1 MPALKKQRR
10 DIHSAHKIFVRKAMQ
25 NEQKDPAETGRQ
37 TKISGRRAIIEIQNV
52 SMNFGPI
59 VAVDGVTLSVNEGVI
74 TGFVGSDG
82 AGKSTLLRMVTGLIK
97 PSSGVIAI
105 DGVHAAGGRRKIRA
119 MIGYM
124 PQRFGLYEDLTVEE
138 NFDFFMDIF
147 GIAGKERKARKE
159 RFLGFSNLLDFV
171 DRPAGKL
178 SGGMKQKL
186 GLACVLVHQ
195 PRILVLDEP
204 TNGVDPV
211 SRREF
216 WDILFQMKGQGMTI
230 LVSTSYLDEGEK
242 CDALALM
249 HRSRLLETGRPK
261 DIRKGFPS
269 LEEALIYHIRNQDED
284 LRHDGFK
291 F

>member
-1 MPALKKQRR
+1 MK
-10 DIHSAHKIFVRKAMQ
+10 M
-25 NEQKDPAETGRQ
+25 TG
-37 TKISGRRAIIEIQNV
+37 KRAIIEIQSV
-52 SMNFGPI
+52 SMNFGTI
-59 VAVDGVTLSVNEGVI
+59 AAVDNVTLSVDEGAI

-82 AGKSTLLRMVTGLIK
+82 AGKSTLLRMVAGMIKPTSGLIF
-97 PSSGVIAI
+97 I
-105 DGVHAAGGRRKIRA
+105 DGVNTGARRKIKS

-138 NFDFFMDIF
+138 NIDFFLDIF

-159 RFLGFSNLLDFV
+159 RFLSFSNLLPFI
-171 DRPAGKL
+171 DRPSGKL

-216 WDILFQMKGQGMTI
+216 WDILLQMKGQGMTI
-230 LVSTSYLDEGEK
+230 LVSTSYVDEGEK

-249 HRSRLLETGRPK
+249 HRSRLLEIGRPE
-261 DIRKGFPS
+261 DIRKGFPT
-269 LEEALIYHIRNQDED
+269 LEEALIHHIRNQDED
-284 LRHDGFK
+284 LRHDGFML
-291 F
+291 